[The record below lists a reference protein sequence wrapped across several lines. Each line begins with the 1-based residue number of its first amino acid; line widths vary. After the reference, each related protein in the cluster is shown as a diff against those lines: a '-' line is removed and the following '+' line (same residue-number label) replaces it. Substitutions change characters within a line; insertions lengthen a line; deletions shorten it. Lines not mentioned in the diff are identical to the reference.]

1 MRLYRRPTLRGVCS
15 NPHMRSPVHGCD
27 PFWNQWDRTVTTRT
41 NIMGRLLHKLSP
53 KWEIVPEIAFVPLL
67 IVYLLHSVVVCFGV
81 CATKL
86 SAITWIR
93 LNYDT

>member
-1 MRLYRRPTLRGVCS
+1 MVAIPSGISGTL
-15 NPHMRSPVHGCD
+15 
-27 PFWNQWDRTVTTRT
+27 TTRT

-93 LNYDT
+93 LNYNTYEERRGD